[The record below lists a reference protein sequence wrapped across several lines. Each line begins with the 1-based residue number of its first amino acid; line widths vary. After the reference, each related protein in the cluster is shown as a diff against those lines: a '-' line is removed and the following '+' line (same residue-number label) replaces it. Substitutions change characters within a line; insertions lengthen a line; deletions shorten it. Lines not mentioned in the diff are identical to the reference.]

1 MMLSLS
7 KQSNQSSQESKK
19 MKLDF
24 GCGQAKTPGYLGLDG
39 FAGSDID
46 IVHDF
51 DVFPYPFADSVFDEI
66 ICRSSLEHVSHFMET
81 MVELHR
87 IAKPDAVIRIYCPH
101 YSSPDAYRDPTHK
114 TFFAYTTFDFFS
126 NGGSYK
132 SKYTG
137 LFDIQQRMFGLPE
150 NTGWLKS
157 IPKKLFNAYPELYET
172 RLCWILPAKTIYYE
186 LLVLK

>member
-1 MMLSLS
+1 ML
-7 KQSNQSSQESKK
+7 
-19 MKLDF
+19 KLDF
-24 GCGQAKTPGYLGLDG
+24 GCGQAKTPGYVGLDG
-39 FAGSDID
+39 FAGPEID

-51 DVFPYPFADSVFDEI
+51 DVFPYPFDENTFDEI

-87 IAKPDAVIRIYCPH
+87 IAKPTSIITIYCPH
-101 YSSPDAYRDPTHK
+101 YSGPDAYRDPTHK

-126 NGGSYK
+126 KGGSYT

-137 LFDIQQRMFGLPE
+137 LFEIKKRLFGLPE

-157 IPKKLFNAYPELYET
+157 LPKKILNSYPDFYET
-172 RLCWILPAKTIYYE
+172 HLCWMFPAKTIYYE
-186 LLVLK
+186 LKVIK

>member
-1 MMLSLS
+1 MTMNSIA
-7 KQSNQSSQESKK
+7 QINQTQNQPKI

-24 GCGQAKTPGYLGLDG
+24 GCGQAKTPGFLGLDG
-39 FAGSDID
+39 FDGPNID

-51 DVFPYPFADSVFDEI
+51 DVFPYPFDDSKFEEI
-66 ICRSSLEHVSHFMET
+66 ICCSSLEHVSHFMET

-87 IAKPDAVIRIYCPH
+87 ISKKDALIKIFCPH

-137 LFDIQQRMFGLPE
+137 LFEIEARLFGLPR

-157 IPKKLFNAYPELYET
+157 IPKKIFNAYPNFYES
-172 RLCWILPAKTIYYE
+172 RLCWIFPAQTIYYE
-186 LLVLK
+186 LRVVK

>member
-1 MMLSLS
+1 MVASPSWESM
-7 KQSNQSSQESKK
+7 QSDQQTKI

-24 GCGQAKTPGYLGLDG
+24 GCGQAKTPGYLGMDG
-39 FAGSDID
+39 FAGADID

-51 DVFPYPFADSVFDEI
+51 DIFPYPFADSVFDEI
-66 ICRSSLEHVSHFMET
+66 ICRSSLEHVAHFMDT

-87 IAKPDAVIRIYCPH
+87 IAKPNALIQIYCPH

-114 TFFAYTTFDFFS
+114 TFFAYTTFDFFA
-126 NGGSYK
+126 NGGSYH
-132 SKYTG
+132 SKHTG
-137 LFDIQQRMFGLPE
+137 LFAIQKRSFGLPE

-157 IPKKLFNAYPELYET
+157 IPKNLFNAYPDFYET

-186 LLVLK
+186 LRVIK

>member
-87 IAKPDAVIRIYCPH
+87 IAKPDAVIRMEAPTNQNIQDCLISSSACSGCQKILGGLNQFPKNCSMLILNYMRPGSAGYCLPKQ
-101 YSSPDAYRDPTHK
+101 S
-114 TFFAYTTFDFFS
+114 TTNYLS
-126 NGGSYK
+126 
-132 SKYTG
+132 
-137 LFDIQQRMFGLPE
+137 
-150 NTGWLKS
+150 
-157 IPKKLFNAYPELYET
+157 
-172 RLCWILPAKTIYYE
+172 
-186 LLVLK
+186 